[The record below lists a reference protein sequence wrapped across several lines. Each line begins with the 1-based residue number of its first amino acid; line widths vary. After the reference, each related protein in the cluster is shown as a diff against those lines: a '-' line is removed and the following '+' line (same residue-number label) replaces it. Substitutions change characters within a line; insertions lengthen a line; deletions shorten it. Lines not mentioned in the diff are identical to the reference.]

1 MDSEKKHFEDDS
13 LIEKDEAQQ
22 TDQADLSESEIQ
34 AILEAVLFTAS
45 EPISVSQLRSV
56 FDRAISGHAIRAQL
70 RELGQFY
77 DQHQRSF
84 QISEIAN
91 GFQICTRPDY
101 AGWIEKF
108 HTRQVRVKLTPSA
121 LETLAIVAY
130 KQPVTRLEIEEIR
143 GVNSDSVLNSL
154 IEKGLVRIS
163 GRKQEAGRAL
173 LFSSS
178 NQFLEQFGLKNLS
191 DLPSVEEIQEI
202 LDQSESDLNND

>member
-1 MDSEKKHFEDDS
+1 MDSEKKHLEDDS
-13 LIEKDEAQQ
+13 LIKESEVQQ
-22 TDQADLSESEIQ
+22 TDHDLSESEIQ
-34 AILEAVLFTAS
+34 AVLEAILFTAS
-45 EPISVSQLRSV
+45 EPISVSQLRNI
-56 FDRAISGHAIRAQL
+56 FDRTVSGHAIRAQL
-70 RELGQFY
+70 QKLGQFY

-91 GFQICTRPDY
+91 GFQICTRPGY
-101 AGWIEKF
+101 AGWIEKL

-121 LETLAIVAY
+121 LEALAIVAY
-130 KQPVTRLEIEEIR
+130 KQPGTRLEIEEIR

-163 GRKQEAGRAL
+163 GRIQEAGRAL

-202 LDQSESDLNND
+202 LDQSESDLNNS

>member
-1 MDSEKKHFEDDS
+1 M
-13 LIEKDEAQQ
+13 
-22 TDQADLSESEIQ
+22 
-34 AILEAVLFTAS
+34 
-45 EPISVSQLRSV
+45 
-56 FDRAISGHAIRAQL
+56 
-70 RELGQFY
+70 
-77 DQHQRSF
+77 
-84 QISEIAN
+84 
-91 GFQICTRPDY
+91 
-101 AGWIEKF
+101 
-108 HTRQVRVKLTPSA
+108 
-121 LETLAIVAY
+121 AY

-202 LDQSESDLNND
+202 LDQSESAPNNS

>member
-1 MDSEKKHFEDDS
+1 MDSEKKNFEDDS

-84 QISEIAN
+84 QILEIAN

-101 AGWIEKF
+101 AAWIEKF

>member
-1 MDSEKKHFEDDS
+1 MDSEQEHLEDDS
-13 LIEKDEAQQ
+13 LIEEGEVQQ
-22 TDQADLSESEIQ
+22 TDQPDLSESEIQ
-34 AILEAVLFTAS
+34 AVLEAILFTAS
-45 EPISVSQLRSV
+45 EPISVSQLRSI
-56 FDRAISGHAIRAQL
+56 FDRTVSGHAIRAQL
-70 RELGQFY
+70 QKLGQFY

-91 GFQICTRPDY
+91 GFQICTRPGY

-121 LETLAIVAY
+121 LEALAIVVY

-202 LDQSESDLNND
+202 LDQSESDLNNS

>member
-1 MDSEKKHFEDDS
+1 MDSEKKHLEEDS

-34 AILEAVLFTAS
+34 TILEAVLFTAS

-77 DQHQRSF
+77 DHHQRSF

-178 NQFLEQFGLKNLS
+178 NQFLEHFGLKNLS
-191 DLPSVEEIQEI
+191 DLPSIEEIQEI
-202 LDQSESDLNND
+202 LDQSESDLNNN

>member
-1 MDSEKKHFEDDS
+1 MDSEKKHLEDDS
-13 LIEKDEAQQ
+13 LIEEDEAQQ

-45 EPISVSQLRSV
+45 EPISISQLRSV

-121 LETLAIVAY
+121 LETLAVVAY

-202 LDQSESDLNND
+202 LDQSESDLNNN

>member
-1 MDSEKKHFEDDS
+1 M
-13 LIEKDEAQQ
+13 IEEDEAQQ

-45 EPISVSQLRSV
+45 EPISISQLRSV

-121 LETLAIVAY
+121 LETLAVVAY

-202 LDQSESDLNND
+202 LDQSESDLNNN